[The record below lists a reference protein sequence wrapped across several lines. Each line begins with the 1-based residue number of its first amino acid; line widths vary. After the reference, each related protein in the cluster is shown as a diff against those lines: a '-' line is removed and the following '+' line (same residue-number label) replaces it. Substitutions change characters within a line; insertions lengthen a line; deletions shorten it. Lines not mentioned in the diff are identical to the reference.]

1 MAKTRRTAGAVAA
14 AMLCAGAV
22 AACGGSSKPSYCS
35 DVSNLETSIK
45 AIPST
50 NIVATGLNGLKS
62 SLEKVQSD
70 AQTAINAAK
79 SDFPNETSALK
90 SSIDTLSTTV
100 KQATSSPSASTLAQ
114 IPSQVSAVVTSANN
128 FQSAT
133 KSKCS

>member
-1 MAKTRRTAGAVAA
+1 MRRPRRTAVTLAA
-14 AMLCAGAV
+14 LVLCAIL
-22 AACGGSSKPSYCS
+22 AACGGSSKPGYCS
-35 DVSNLETSIK
+35 AVSNLESSIK

-62 SLEKVQSD
+62 SLTKVQSD
-70 AQTAINAAK
+70 AQTAISAAQ

-90 SSIDTLSTTV
+90 SAVDTLETTV
-100 KQATSSPSASTLAQ
+100 RQAASSPSAATLAQ
-114 IPSQVSAVVTSANN
+114 IPAQVSAVVTAVNN

>member
-1 MAKTRRTAGAVAA
+1 MAKPRGAAATVAA
-14 AMLCAGAV
+14 TVLCAGAL

-35 DVSNLETSIK
+35 SVSNLEASVK
-45 AIPST
+45 ALPST

-62 SLEKVQSD
+62 AVGKVHSD
-70 AQTAINAAK
+70 AQTAINDAK

-90 SSIDTLSTTV
+90 SAIDSLSTTV
-100 KQATSSPSASTLAQ
+100 KQAASSPTPATIAQ
-114 IPSQVSAVVTSANN
+114 IPSQVSAVVTAVND